1 VLFRSGQIA
10 AEAALATPASYF
22 EEVKDEYVKRRDLV
36 VEALNKMEGVFC
48 PEPSGAFYV
57 IARLPIDDC
66 DKFCQWLLED
76 FSHEGKTVMLAP
88 ASGFYATAGLG
99 IDEVRIA
106 YVLNTESLTQAMEAL
121 EIALKE
127 YPGRK

>member
-1 VLFRSGQIA
+1 
-10 AEAALATPASYF
+10 
-22 EEVKDEYVKRRDLV
+22 
-36 VEALNKMEGVFC
+36 
-48 PEPSGAFYV
+48 
-57 IARLPIDDC
+57 
-66 DKFCQWLLED
+66 
-76 FSHEGKTVMLAP
+76 MLAP